1 MYTAEPLVPERC
13 AFGIEIAID
22 TFKRHKS
29 SAIDQIRTGVNKQ
42 EVEVRSDIYIY
53 IYIYVC
59 IITVWNI
66 KKLPQ

>member
-29 SAIDQIRTGVNKQ
+29 SAIDHIRTGVIKQ
-42 EVEVRSDIYIY
+42 KVDVRSDIYIY
-53 IYIYVC
+53 IYIY
-59 IITVWNI
+59 I
-66 KKLPQ
+66 

>member
-53 IYIYVC
+53 IYIYMYVLLLFG
-59 IITVWNI
+59 I
-66 KKLPQ
+66 

>member
-29 SAIDQIRTGVNKQ
+29 SAIDHIRTGVIKQ
-42 EVEVRSDIYIY
+42 KVDVRSDIYIY
-53 IYIYVC
+53 IYIYIYINVL
-59 IITVWNI
+59 ILFGI
-66 KKLPQ
+66 